1 MNGSECLPV
10 CSHLLYEGNYK
21 TLAKWL
27 SGCGKDVS
35 EYPVQFYE
43 APT

>member
-1 MNGSECLPV
+1 MALNVFQYAHTYSMRETI
-10 CSHLLYEGNYK
+10 K